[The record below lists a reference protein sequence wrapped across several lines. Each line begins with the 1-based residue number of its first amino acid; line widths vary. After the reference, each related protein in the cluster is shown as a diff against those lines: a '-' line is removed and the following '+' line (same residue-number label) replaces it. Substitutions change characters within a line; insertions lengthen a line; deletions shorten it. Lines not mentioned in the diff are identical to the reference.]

1 MILVQL
7 AFGGGTMQK
16 DIDWEEM
23 ALLPKGKGDYW
34 GVGIAEVL
42 WKVCAVVVNCCLKR
56 SAVLHDALHWFI
68 EGKGTGTANLEAKM
82 SQHLV
87 GLAHKPLFLLPITY
101 MTSPPQSPQIHLSV
115 HTIALVLF
123 RLALSP
129 ILRNIATV
137 TFNAS

>member
-23 ALLPKGKGDYW
+23 ALLPKEKGDYW
-34 GVGIAEVL
+34 GIGIAEVL

-68 EGKGTGTANLEAKM
+68 EGKGTGTATLEAKL

-87 GLAHKPLFLLPITY
+87 GLAHKPLFQFFLDFFKAYDSLDRGRCLEILRRY
-101 MTSPPQSPQIHLSV
+101 G
-115 HTIALVLF
+115 
-123 RLALSP
+123 LSP
-129 ILRNIATV
+129 NLARLLKNYL
-137 TFNAS
+137 NK